1 MWRRQRQ
8 CGGHRTRADACHH
21 VCTTS
26 GHWSQSRGDPR
37 RWRAAGAPGSS
48 PPQATAGRPCGEP
61 DQAPSEAW
69 IAFVTAAGEGGESLA
84 RAGPGVRRKTLPPEG
99 TRAGNAPAAA
109 AWLAS
114 ATSKMG
120 AEQGGDV
127 GRVSRAPRAG
137 RAPRGRSGDTG
148 RPSPDRKRDLAVTEK
163 LRVPPWLL
171 KQSSE
176 SVLCLHAGK
185 RPVLPDTRSPCR
197 AHRVLC
203 SHGSPRPPPDPADTL
218 RKGRSTS
225 LVLR

>member
-1 MWRRQRQ
+1 MCDKSLKMFEGP
-8 CGGHRTRADACHH
+8 CGGGSGSAGDTEHVLMRVIASVQPQDTGHKAGGTHGGGGPPEHQACH
-21 VCTTS
+21 
-26 GHWSQSRGDPR
+26 PR
-37 RWRAAGAPGSS
+37 RPRRGARAANLTKPPLKPGPRSLLR
-48 PPQATAGRPCGEP
+48 QAR
-61 DQAPSEAW
+61 
-69 IAFVTAAGEGGESLA
+69 GGESLA

-176 SVLCLHAGK
+176 GEAA
-185 RPVLPDTRSPCR
+185 RPR
-197 AHRVLC
+197 
-203 SHGSPRPPPDPADTL
+203 
-218 RKGRSTS
+218 
-225 LVLR
+225 